1 MNKFDKRNIK
11 IINNTISYSVYY
23 EDDGNS
29 YFIGDYSVNAL
40 SLIIPDV
47 KQWYIRKRMKLE
59 GGAEYGTLCK
69 TQD

>member
-1 MNKFDKRNIK
+1 MKDFSKKNIK

-29 YFIGDYSVNAL
+29 YFIGDYSVHAL

-47 KQWYIRKRMKLE
+47 KQWYARMKMKQE

-69 TQD
+69 T